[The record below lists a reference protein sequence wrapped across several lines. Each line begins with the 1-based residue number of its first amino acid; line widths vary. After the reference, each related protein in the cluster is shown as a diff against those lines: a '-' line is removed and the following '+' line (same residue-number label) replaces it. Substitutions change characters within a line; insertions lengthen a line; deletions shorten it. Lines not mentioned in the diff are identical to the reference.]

1 MNREAAIKLI
11 LKLIGMILETYRC
24 SVRREGQ
31 QWLLRHGDF
40 SCLYPDQMSA
50 VLAGCERVIGTGA
63 SSAAKPG

>member
-24 SVRREGQ
+24 SVGLEGQ

-40 SCLYPDQMSA
+40 SSLYPDQISA
-50 VLAGCERVIGTGA
+50 VLAGCERVIGTA
-63 SSAAKPG
+63 ERPAVKPE